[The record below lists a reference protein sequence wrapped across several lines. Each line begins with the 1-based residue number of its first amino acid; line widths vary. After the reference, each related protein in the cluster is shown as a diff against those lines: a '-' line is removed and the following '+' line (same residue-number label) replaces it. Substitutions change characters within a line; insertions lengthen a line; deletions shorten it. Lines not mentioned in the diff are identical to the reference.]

1 MANAT
6 ITSNQNLRQYTIVD
20 YEEITNAGFVC
31 NLSQETLNIIS
42 KLSEQVGAPTYIK
55 TPIFLKKDA
64 KGAGMGSG
72 LGLGLGLGLG
82 AGMGSGMGLGSSS
95 GYKKMKPRA
104 NEITDEDWEAIRAFQ
119 TTQKHISEGIEKHMD
134 NIRGF
139 LNKITDKNEEAMIRD
154 IKNEI
159 SKLITHETS
168 DENMM
173 KIGYSIFN
181 IASSNSFYSELYA
194 RLFKSLMKDYDIFKK
209 IFEDN
214 FKEFMSLFNTIEFV
228 DPKKNYDKF
237 CDYTNTN
244 DKRRAMSLF
253 VVNLMINEVIQKEE
267 IVDIIM
273 QIQKLINGY
282 ICKPEKTNEVEE
294 LTENVFI
301 IITKSKERLSTS
313 ENIEELWANIIVN
326 IEFISVLKPKMK
338 EYPSITNKTIFKH
351 MDMLEELKN

>member
-1 MANAT
+1 
-6 ITSNQNLRQYTIVD
+6 
-20 YEEITNAGFVC
+20 
-31 NLSQETLNIIS
+31 
-42 KLSEQVGAPTYIK
+42 
-55 TPIFLKKDA
+55 
-64 KGAGMGSG
+64 
-72 LGLGLGLGLG
+72 
-82 AGMGSGMGLGSSS
+82 
-95 GYKKMKPRA
+95 
-104 NEITDEDWEAIRAFQ
+104 
-119 TTQKHISEGIEKHMD
+119 
-134 NIRGF
+134 
-139 LNKITDKNEEAMIRD
+139 LNKIADKNEEAMVRD

-159 SKLITHETS
+159 SQLITHETS

-214 FKEFMSLFNTIEFV
+214 FKEFMNLFNTIEFA

-237 CDYTNTN
+237 CEYTNTN

-273 QIQKLINGY
+273 QIQKLISGY

-301 IITKSKERLSTS
+301 IITKSKDCLSSS
-313 ENIEELWANIIVN
+313 EDIAESWTTIVGN
-326 IEFISVLKPKMK
+326 IEFISILKPKMK

>member
-6 ITSNQNLRQYTIVD
+6 INPNSNRNLRQYTILD
-20 YEEITNAGFVC
+20 YEDITNAGFIC

-55 TPIFLKKDA
+55 TPIFLKKDV
-64 KGAGMGSG
+64 KGSG
-72 LGLGLGLGLG
+72 LGMSLGLG
-82 AGMGSGMGLGSSS
+82 ASGGLG
-95 GYKKMKPRA
+95 GYKKTKPRG

-139 LNKITDKNEEAMIRD
+139 LNKITDKNEDAMIRD

-159 SKLITHETS
+159 SQLVTHETS
-168 DENMM
+168 QENMM

-194 RLFKSLMKDYDIFKK
+194 RLFKSLMNDYDIFKQ
-209 IFEDN
+209 IFENN
-214 FKEFMSLFNTIEFV
+214 FKEFMNLFNTIEYV
-228 DPKKNYDKF
+228 DSKKNYDKF
-237 CDYTNTN
+237 CDYTKTN

-253 VVNLMINEVIQKEE
+253 VVNLMINEIIEKEE
-267 IVDIIM
+267 IVDIIN
-273 QIQKLINGY
+273 QIQKLISSY
-282 ICKPEKTNEVEE
+282 ICKAEKSNEVEE
-294 LTENVFI
+294 LTENLYI
-301 IITKSKERLSTS
+301 IITKSKESLSHVAS
-313 ENIEELWANIIVN
+313 VQESWATIIN
-326 IEFISVLKPKMK
+326 NLEFVSILKPKMK

-351 MDMLEELKN
+351 MDILEEIKN